1 MAVRRKKVEDSG
13 ASSLDS
19 LMDALT
25 NVVAVLIFVLLL
37 VNCDVAQTV
46 VKMMDDLIPASEED
60 IQKLKE
66 QLKKMEVD
74 KNKLEELKKTP
85 PPPQVDIDALNSK
98 ISNLQNLVR
107 NKAALNEL
115 HAKNLAELQKLHDE
129 ALAERDAVKK
139 ESQDMMA
146 EVDRLLALLDTT
158 PVLEDIPA
166 TDITIP
172 ATRPI
177 PEGAK
182 IYWAYVLN
190 NRVHLLD
197 QESLFE
203 DAKKIADDL
212 QKDKNNLFNEEEKEE
227 ESDKKLT
234 AAERRA
240 AREKARAEAKK
251 DKKIVFNRDKLQPA
265 LEQKLKITTPGQKL
279 TMTFNAWDAAPR
291 IQVQFS
297 SNEGGATEAEL
308 KQPTNA
314 FATSLSKVR
323 PPNEVVFFKVDP
335 KSMLTYALAREIVE
349 KRGIPCGWEMIE
361 PSSFTFS
368 RTLPDIAM
376 NITGKA
382 PEKPP
387 GWKPPP
393 PGMPGMNKKTEDLK
407 LD

>member
-66 QLKKMEVD
+66 QLKKMELD

-146 EVDRLLALLDTT
+146 EVDRLLALLYTT
-158 PVLEDIPA
+158 PVLDDIPA

-265 LEQKLKITTPGQKL
+265 LEQKLKLTTPGQKL
-279 TMTFNAWDAAPR
+279 TMTFPAWEPAPR

-297 SNEGGATEAEL
+297 DKEGGASEEEL

-323 PPNEVVFFKVDP
+323 PPNEVVFFRVDP
-335 KSMLTYALAREIVE
+335 KSMLTYALAREVVE

-361 PSSFTFS
+361 PRSFAFS
-368 RTLPDIAM
+368 RTLPDIEM

-387 GWKPPP
+387 GWKPPVYL
-393 PGMPGMNKKTEDLK
+393 PGTNKKASDLK